1 MQAAST
7 ATATAPVPRSVF
19 HPDIRALPSGYTGL
33 PRQLVETSQ
42 RQRLLHG
49 TVVTVAEKGYG
60 PATIADI
67 AKQAGVSKK
76 TFYEHFADK
85 QASFLAAYEHGRD
98 AMLHTARTAS
108 LSALDA
114 GASAVEQLHAST
126 RAYLEFLIVE
136 EFYARVFFLETLS
149 AGPKAVTAQGKCRA
163 DFTHSLHGWHNRAR
177 SQHPDWP
184 AVSDLTYEAA
194 TGAVHE
200 ITLDRVAL
208 RRTNELLGLGD
219 ELVTIQLDVLRVPD
233 TSARRSHADE
243 RSPSGGSLTHP
254 SPRTDD
260 DAQ

>member
-1 MQAAST
+1 MQATTTVTSQLA
-7 ATATAPVPRSVF
+7 RSVF
-19 HPDIRALPSGYTGL
+19 DPDIRDLPVGYTGL

-49 TVVTVAEKGYG
+49 AVVTVAEKGYG
-60 PATIADI
+60 LTTIGDI

-76 TFYEHFADK
+76 TFYLHFPGK
-85 QASFLAAYEHGRD
+85 QACFLAAYEHGRD
-98 AMLHTARTAS
+98 AMLHAARTAS

-126 RAYLEFLIVE
+126 GAYLEFLTVE

-149 AGPKAVTAQGKCRA
+149 AGPEAVAAQRKCRA
-163 DFTHSLHGWHNRAR
+163 DFTHGLHGWHNRAR

-208 RRTNELLGLGD
+208 RRTDELLGLGD
-219 ELVTIQLDVLRVPD
+219 ELVTIQLAVLRVPD
-233 TSARRSHADE
+233 DQPA
-243 RSPSGGSLTHP
+243 PK
-254 SPRTDD
+254 PRG
-260 DAQ
+260 

>member
-1 MQAAST
+1 MQAASA
-7 ATATAPVPRSVF
+7 ATARVPGSVF
-19 HPDIRALPSGYTGL
+19 HPDIRDLPSGYTGL
-33 PRQLVETSQ
+33 PRQLIEASQ

-98 AMLHTARTAS
+98 AMLHATRTGS

-114 GASAVEQLHAST
+114 GASAVEQLRVST
-126 RAYLEFLIVE
+126 GAYLEFLIAE

-149 AGPKAVTAQGKCRA
+149 AGPQAVAAQRECRA
-163 DFTHSLHGWHNRAR
+163 DFTHALHAWHNRAR

-200 ITLDRVAL
+200 ITLERVAL
-208 RRTNELLGLGD
+208 RRTDELLGLGD
-219 ELVTIQLDVLRVPD
+219 ELVTIQLALLRVPED
-233 TSARRSHADE
+233 QRT
-243 RSPSGGSLTHP
+243 PK
-254 SPRTDD
+254 PRG
-260 DAQ
+260 